1 MRVQVDTYNV
11 YKFNELSESAKE
23 NAREWYRSV
32 DDFSFHA
39 EYVIEDAKEC
49 AKILG
54 IKIDK
59 IYYSGFSSQ
68 GDGACFVGS
77 YSFTKDCLKNIKKHA
92 PNDKELHDIARRMR
106 DLAKVFN
113 GKPGASVSHR
123 GRYYHAYC
131 TDISVYDVENDYHI
145 DENHVEELKDILR
158 DFMHWI
164 YRRLEEEYDYQ
175 NSNEA
180 VDESIE
186 ANEYEFLEDG
196 KRA

>member
-11 YKFNELSESAKE
+11 YKFDELNDKAKE
-23 NAREWYRSV
+23 KARDWYREV
-32 DDFSFHA
+32 DDFSFYA
-39 EYVIEDAKEC
+39 ECAIEDAKDC
-49 AKILG
+49 AKVLG
-54 IKIDK
+54 INIDK
-59 IYYSGFSSQ
+59 VYYSGFSSQ

-77 YSFTKDCLKNIKKHA
+77 YSFTKDCLKNIKNHA
-92 PNDKELHDIARRMR
+92 PKDKTLHDIARRMR

-113 GKPGASVSHR
+113 GKPGAKVSHR
-123 GRYYHAYC
+123 GHYYHAFC

-164 YRRLEEEYDYQ
+164 YRRLEAEYDYQ
-175 NSNEA
+175 NSDEA

-196 KRA
+196 SRA